1 MSGESMLGPRRA
13 RTIKVSHSLDESVAA
28 RLKELAYSERV
39 SESSII
45 ELLLSG
51 FFAMGN
57 DETLGRIIR
66 DSALT
71 LRRNQPPHLSE
82 HPSLSKLLDDLQ
94 NARNKLAASFQ
105 AWREQPGLDQL
116 NAIGLARAELAAV
129 LNQISRQNTEREQH
143 GYTRDRDEQ
152 QLG

>member
-1 MSGESMLGPRRA
+1 MLGTRRA

-28 RLKELAYSERV
+28 RLKELAYRERV

-51 FFAMGN
+51 FFAMGD

-82 HPSLSKLLDDLQ
+82 HPSLSQLLDELQ
-94 NARNKLAASFQ
+94 NARYKLAKSFET
-105 AWREQPGLDQL
+105 WHEQPGLEQL
-116 NAIGLARAELAAV
+116 NAIGLARAELSAV
-129 LNQISRQNTEREQH
+129 LNQIARQNSEGNGRATRERHEQL
-143 GYTRDRDEQ
+143 R
-152 QLG
+152 

>member
-1 MSGESMLGPRRA
+1 MRGEAASGTRRA
-13 RTIKVSHSLDESVAA
+13 RTIKVSHSLDESIAA
-28 RLKELAYSERV
+28 RLKQLAYSERV

-51 FFAMGN
+51 FFALGD

-82 HPSLSKLLDDLQ
+82 HPSLSKLLDELQ
-94 NARNKLAASFQ
+94 NARQKLAKSFE

-116 NAIGLARAELAAV
+116 NAIGLARAELAVV
-129 LNQISRQNTEREQH
+129 LNKISRQSYERERQNDARER
-143 GYTRDRDEQ
+143 GEG
-152 QLG
+152 LG

>member
-1 MSGESMLGPRRA
+1 MSGESMLGTRRA

-28 RLKELAYSERV
+28 RLKELAYRERV

-51 FFAMGN
+51 FFAMGD

-82 HPSLSKLLDDLQ
+82 HPSLSQLLDELQ
-94 NARNKLAASFQ
+94 NARYKLAKSFET
-105 AWREQPGLDQL
+105 WHEQPGLEQL
-116 NAIGLARAELAAV
+116 NAIGLARAELSGV
-129 LNQISRQNTEREQH
+129 LNQIARQNSEANGRA
-143 GYTRDRDEQ
+143 TRAS
-152 QLG
+152 GTSS